1 MIFKKFRR
9 HADELVNKLAD
20 RGFPKDQVKAE
31 IEKIGRLDGSD
42 LLERRSGSHKE
53 GVPMV
58 VTYSSCRPNIN
69 KILDTKR
76 HLLER
81 SNEMINIFTSQ
92 D

>member
-1 MIFKKFRR
+1 M
-9 HADELVNKLAD
+9 D
-20 RGFPKDQVKAE
+20 RSG
-31 IEKIGRLDGSD
+31 
-42 LLERRSGSHKE
+42 LLERRSDSHKE